1 MVEKSIADREPT
13 NKKGDT
19 KSPFGKLAFNLNQ
32 VGTRTVITGT
42 EDLRTTFS
50 AVLPNRT

>member
-1 MVEKSIADREPT
+1 MVEKSIADRGPT

-19 KSPFGKLAFNLNQ
+19 RSPFGKLAFHLSQ
-32 VGTRTVITGT
+32 VGTRTVMTGT
-42 EDLRTTFS
+42 GDLRTTFS